1 MHRPAP
7 GLTVF
12 LGYNGRGV
20 AMATTLGT
28 MVGANLAAPDTHPL
42 PLAVTGI
49 RPIPL
54 HSLHRIY
61 ATAILQ
67 MYRLSDHLAVR

>member
-1 MHRPAP
+1 VHRPAP
-7 GLTVF
+7 GLTLF

-20 AMATTLGT
+20 AMATMLGT
-28 MVGANLAAPDTHPL
+28 MVAANQAAPDSPPQ